1 MNHKNPIVVDAIA
14 HVRVS
19 LENSLWKH
27 ITNLLNCFYHTPVCS
42 VPQWHYADAKQGI
55 LPIDARE
62 VVGWFLRFQQN
73 IHSTIWG
80 TVQSAKSHRKVGG
93 GITAAKEENAKS
105 RRKVG
110 GGITAAKRKSA
121 ESHRKVGRIITAAK
135 RKSAESRRKVGGG
148 ITAVKR
154 KTAKSRRKVGGIFTA
169 VKCKSAKSRRK
180 AG

>member
-1 MNHKNPIVVDAIA
+1 ML
-14 HVRVS
+14 VS

-80 TVQSAKSHRKVGG
+80 TVQSEKSHRKVGG

-110 GGITAAKRKSA
+110 GGITAAKEENAKSR
-121 ESHRKVGRIITAAK
+121 RKVGGIITAAK
-135 RKSAESRRKVGGG
+135 RKSAKSRRKVGGG
-148 ITAVKR
+148 ITAVKC
-154 KTAKSRRKVGGIFTA
+154 KIAESRRNLLAGVHVEPACG
-169 VKCKSAKSRRK
+169 RRF
-180 AG
+180 